1 MQAELLQP
9 PARTDAEKVTGIDV
23 ASEPPSADFS
33 GLVAVPVSLP
43 RSDSARVACDNHLL
57 AHAACSELA
66 LDGTVYRWRWHEAE
80 AAQVQ
85 VPEIARL
92 ALTQGNTWC
101 TLVLQRESAGGPGF
115 SIGLDGLEGDALRL
129 AAAHRYSALVEH
141 LETLTGGTWQ
151 VGAVSRGGMEPAR
164 SAGSPL
170 RYGFTL
176 TPTDASAEP
185 ALTGQVQMRASE
197 LGLWSQVGGH
207 HAPPAPALRGVPV
220 EARVVL
226 AAPPFVTG
234 EQLRALRV
242 GGAVLLG
249 PFENNDIAC
258 RLVLPSGVGHCS
270 ARLNGT
276 ELVLT
281 QHLRVGAPPPLRS
294 SRMPPNL
301 SDPTTESDHPSTVEA
316 ALAHLPVALEFEIGK
331 LSIPFGD
338 LAARLVAGHV
348 FDLAS
353 ALGPESVSLRANGA
367 ELARGELL
375 QVGEALAV
383 RITRVVAHGS
393 F

>member
-1 MQAELLQP
+1 MV
-9 PARTDAEKVTGIDV
+9 DIDV
-23 ASEPPSADFS
+23 ASDPLSVDFS
-33 GLVAVPVSLP
+33 GLVAVPVRLP
-43 RSDSARVACDNHLL
+43 RSDAARVVCDNHLL
-57 AHAACSELA
+57 AHAACSEVVF
-66 LDGTVYRWRWHEAE
+66 DGVAYCWRWHAAE

-92 ALTQGNTWC
+92 ALTQSNTWC
-101 TLVLQRESAGGPGF
+101 TLVLQRESADGPAFGIGF
-115 SIGLDGLEGDALRL
+115 DGLEGDALRL

-151 VGAVSRGGMEPAR
+151 VGAVSRGGMEPVR

-176 TPTDASAEP
+176 TRSDAAAEP
-185 ALTGQVQMRASE
+185 VLIGQVQMRASE
-197 LGLWSQVGGH
+197 LRLWSQVGGH
-207 HAPPAPALRGVPV
+207 HAPPASALRRVPV
-220 EARVVL
+220 ELRVVL
-226 AAPPFVTG
+226 AAPPFVTR
-234 EQLRALRV
+234 EQLRGLRV

-249 PFENNDIAC
+249 LSSTAEIAC
-258 RLVLPSGVGHCS
+258 RLVLPAGIGQCS
-270 ARLNGT
+270 ARLVGN
-276 ELVLT
+276 ELVLN
-281 QHLRVGAPPPLRS
+281 QDLQLGAPPSLRS
-294 SRMPPNL
+294 SHMPSTT
-301 SDPTTESDHPSTVEA
+301 SDSTIETDAPTVEA
-316 ALAHLPVALEFEIGK
+316 ALAHLPVALVFEIGK

-353 ALGPESVSLRANGA
+353 ALGPDSVSLRASGA